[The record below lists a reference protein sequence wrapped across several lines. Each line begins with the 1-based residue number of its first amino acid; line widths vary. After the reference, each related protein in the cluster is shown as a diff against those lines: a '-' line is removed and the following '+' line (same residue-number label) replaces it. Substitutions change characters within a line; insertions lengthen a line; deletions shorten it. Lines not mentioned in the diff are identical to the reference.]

1 MSDGRRGSRRKKTN
15 TGLVVGIIFAVT
27 GIITL
32 MIVLFMVGTW
42 QDLKKNVADRA
53 ADMVVEKAVEQA
65 LESQGIPADDR
76 VVNEVLEMI
85 DPADKQAVSDIIVN
99 HFDADTVTEVTGQL
113 VSGDSAAAMDTM
125 RENLSEEEMQ
135 TLLEMAEKYPGLID
149 QYVQ

>member
-1 MSDGRRGSRRKKTN
+1 MSDDRRGSRRKKTN
-15 TGLVVGIIFAVT
+15 TGLVVGIIFAVA

-65 LESQGIPADDR
+65 MQSQGIPADDPAVR
-76 VVNEVLEMI
+76 EVLEQI

-113 VSGDSAAAMDTM
+113 VSGDSSAAMETM

-135 TLLEMAEKYPGLID
+135 TLLDMAEKYPELVE
-149 QYVQ
+149 QYAQ

>member
-1 MSDGRRGSRRKKTN
+1 MSDDRRGSRRKKTN
-15 TGLVVGIIFAVT
+15 TGLVVGIIFAVA